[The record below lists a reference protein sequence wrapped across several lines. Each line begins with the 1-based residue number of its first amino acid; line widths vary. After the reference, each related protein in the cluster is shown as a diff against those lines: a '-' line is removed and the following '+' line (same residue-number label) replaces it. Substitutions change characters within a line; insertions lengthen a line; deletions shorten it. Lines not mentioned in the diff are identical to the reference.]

1 MPEENNTKENTEMK
15 FVRKNKNFKK
25 TEHKQETSSMGEIK
39 KLGKESAIYGISNVL
54 SRFLNFFLTP
64 FYTYFLPTG
73 AYGIVAGVYSYIA
86 FLNILYHYA
95 LDQAYMQYF
104 GNRQQAF
111 SAALKF
117 QAGTTAFLTF
127 ALCAF
132 APFWA
137 NLGGIAAKYVY
148 FASAILVL
156 DTVLIIPFADLQMRH
171 QSKKFAIIKSL
182 GIILNVLI
190 IVAAIAC
197 FKCGIDSVFWANI
210 VSSLLQ
216 IILILPEFKL
226 FSIKKDPGAKEL
238 LKKMLEYAWP
248 LFLAEAGIMIVQVFD
263 RPIMLKAMGESA
275 VGVYQAAAK
284 LGIFMQLLVNMFYTA
299 WRPFVIERRGKDDAE
314 TRRLFSKIFTYSTA
328 FTLSAWLLLSFF
340 VGDIVQF
347 KVFGKSFFNANYWG
361 GIKLLPLFFG
371 SYVIYGMYIN
381 LLSAVLITKK
391 SKVSAIVAIT
401 SSLLSLAGNYL
412 LIPRLGMSG
421 GAIMLIVSYSIMC
434 GMMLFFSRKIYPV
447 RYEWRRIAILFA
459 AAAACFAPAVPW
471 YLSLWGFNMSAGL
484 AFMASHAM
492 PIKILCAIIFPAAI
506 WNLGFFSITEK
517 NAIKDY
523 LQKRFGKYLRQS

>member
-1 MPEENNTKENTEMK
+1 MDNKTK
-15 FVRKNKNFKK
+15 KK
-25 TEHKQETSSMGEIK
+25 QSESSIQEIK
-39 KLGKESAIYGISNVL
+39 KLGKESAIYGIANVL

-86 FLNILYHYA
+86 FFNILYHYA

-104 GNRQQAF
+104 GNRQLAF

-117 QAGTTAFLTF
+117 QACTTAFLTF
-127 ALCAF
+127 TLCAF

-137 NLGGIAAKYVY
+137 NLGGIATKYVY
-148 FASAILVL
+148 FASAILLL

-171 QSKKFAIIKSL
+171 ESKKFALIKSL
-182 GIILNVLI
+182 GIIVNVLL
-190 IVAAIAC
+190 IVIGIAVS
-197 FKCGIDSVFWANI
+197 KNGIDSIFWANI
-210 VSSLLQ
+210 AASLLQ
-216 IILILPEFKL
+216 ILLILPEFDT
-226 FSIKKDPGAKEL
+226 FSIKKDPGTREI

-299 WRPFVIERRGKDDAE
+299 WRPFVIERRGKDDEE
-314 TRRLFSKIFTYSTA
+314 TRRLFSQIFTYSTA
-328 FTLSAWLLLSFF
+328 LTLSAWLLLSFF

-347 KVFGKSFFNANYWG
+347 EICGKSFFNANYWG

-391 SKVSAIVAIT
+391 SKISAIVAIT
-401 SSLLSLAGNYL
+401 SSLLSLGGNYL
-412 LIPRLGMSG
+412 LIPRFGMLG

-434 GMMLFFSRKIYPV
+434 GMMFFFSRKIYPV
-447 RYEWRRIAILFA
+447 RYEWKRIAILFA
-459 AAAACFAPAVPW
+459 AAAVCFAPAIPW
-471 YLSLWGFNMSAGL
+471 YLSLWGYNMPAGL
-484 AFMASHAM
+484 SFMVKFAT
-492 PIKILCAIIFPAAI
+492 PIKILCATVFPMAI
-506 WNLGFFSITEK
+506 WDLGFFSITEK
-517 NAIKDY
+517 NAIKGY

>member
-1 MPEENNTKENTEMK
+1 MNDKESYQDKVNSQSK
-15 FVRKNKNFKK
+15 
-25 TEHKQETSSMGEIK
+25 SSIQEIK

-73 AYGIVAGVYSYIA
+73 SYGIVAGVYSYIA

-104 GNRQQAF
+104 GNRRKLAF
-111 SAALKF
+111 SAIKF
-117 QAGTTAFLTF
+117 QMGTTAFLTF
-127 ALCAF
+127 VLCAF

-137 NLGGIAAKYVY
+137 NLGGIAVKYVY

-156 DTVLIIPFADLQMRH
+156 DTILLIPFADLQMRH
-171 QSKKFAIIKSL
+171 ESKKFALIRSL
-182 GIILNVLI
+182 GIIINVLL
-190 IVAAIAC
+190 IVIAIAC

-210 VSSLLQ
+210 ASSLLQ
-216 IILILPEFKL
+216 IVLILPEFKT
-226 FSIKKDPGAKEL
+226 FSIRKVPGTKEL

-248 LFLAEAGIMIVQVFD
+248 LFLAEAGTMIVQVFD

-275 VGVYQAAAK
+275 VGIYQAAAK

-299 WRPFVIERRGKDDAE
+299 WRPFVIERRGKDDEE
-314 TRRLFSKIFTYSTA
+314 TRRLFSRIFTYSTA

-347 KVFGKSFFNANYWG
+347 KICGKSFFNDTYWG

-391 SKVSAIVAIT
+391 SVYSAIVAIT
-401 SSLLSLAGNYL
+401 SSLISLAGNYL
-412 LIPRLGMSG
+412 LIPKMGMLG
-421 GAIMLIVSYSIMC
+421 GAIMLIVSYAIMF
-434 GMMLFFSRKIYPV
+434 GMMFFFSRKIYPV
-447 RYEWRRIAILFA
+447 RYDWKRIAILFA
-459 AAAACFAPAVPW
+459 AAALCFAPGIPW
-471 YLSLWGFNMSAGL
+471 YLSLWGFDMPTGL
-484 AFMASHAM
+484 AFMVNHAM
-492 PIKILCAIIFPAAI
+492 PIKILCAIAFPVAI
-506 WNLGFFSITEK
+506 WNLGFFSIEEK
-517 NAIKDY
+517 TKIKGFM
-523 LQKRFGKYLRQS
+523 KTRFGKVLRKFGF